1 MRIFC
6 KKNNKGFTLVEIIM
20 TIMVGYIII
29 PPIILMIVVSLQA
42 PAILSGTIKGNS
54 LASDLMEEILSK
66 SFDENSSN
74 TGPIGDASK
83 TLPEDL
89 GPEAGESRASFDD
102 IDDYNG
108 YTESPP
114 QTQQGQVI
122 TDFPDFTRKVEIF
135 YVQGGSSGDYDTP
148 QATVTHFKKIRVTAE
163 GSRSKNQ
170 VEAVVCN
177 R

>member
-1 MRIFC
+1 MRILFK
-6 KKNNKGFTLVEIIM
+6 KKNRGFTLFEIIM
-20 TIMVGYIII
+20 TIMVGSIII

-42 PAILSGTIKGNS
+42 PIVMSGIIKGNS

-66 SFDENSSN
+66 SFDENSTN
-74 TGPIGDASK
+74 TGPIGDAGK
-83 TLPEDL
+83 TLPENL
-89 GPEAGESRASFDD
+89 GPEAGETRASFDD

-108 YTESPP
+108 HTESPP

-122 TDFPDFTRKVEIF
+122 TDFPNFTRKVEVF
-135 YVQGGSSGDYDTP
+135 YVQGGGSGDYDTP
-148 QATVTHFKKIRVTAE
+148 LGIVSHFKKIRVTAE
-163 GSRSKNQ
+163 GTNSKNQ